1 MRQGGCATIPK
12 QCNFRQRLIVVH
24 HAAYFCGFLASAT
37 GCNFHVTSF
46 FIGCLRRCCERQQ
59 QVVRFRKLLHPA
71 TLCAT
76 IPWGFITLRRML
88 HVKSCIVPLFLC
100 LLRGAVMLE
109 SLPHRKMFTRF
120 LKGTVVGVYCFSSP
134 IQRWILDTFP
144 GEFEG
149 SPLSVFVVGIAG
161 SLCLT
166 WGASFFNYSLQ

>member
-1 MRQGGCATIPK
+1 MPATIPK

-24 HAAYFCGFLASAT
+24 HAAYFCGFLLLAT

-46 FIGCLRRCCERQQ
+46 FIGCLLVAVVRDNSIEA
-59 QVVRFRKLLHPA
+59 VRFRKLLHPA

-109 SLPHRKMFTRF
+109 TLPHRKIFTRF
-120 LKGTVVGVYCFSSP
+120 EKAPSLAYTVFLVRSNGGFST
-134 IQRWILDTFP
+134 RFP

-149 SPLSVFVVGIAG
+149 SPPSVFVVGIAG

>member
-1 MRQGGCATIPK
+1 MCPPPSPNNAISDNVSLLSTMP
-12 QCNFRQRLIVVH
+12 LISVVSS
-24 HAAYFCGFLASAT
+24 LLAT

-46 FIGCLRRCCERQQ
+46 FIGCLLVAVVRDNSIEA
-59 QVVRFRKLLHPA
+59 VRFRKLLHPA